1 MSLETPECEAHA
13 GSSHARGKRPPAV
26 EINSFS
32 SYPKNPDL
40 RTNIHFVPE
49 RFLGYYTDTP
59 CTSRAQEPP
68 TKSVM
73 YFRSGMVHQPSFQ
86 VTSQFTATTKD
97 EKQQLFWMGR
107 VSAMVFDGTSSAQS
121 QSPNYEKSL
130 SFLDD
135 IQIKQFYW
143 RL

>member
-1 MSLETPECEAHA
+1 
-13 GSSHARGKRPPAV
+13 
-26 EINSFS
+26 
-32 SYPKNPDL
+32 
-40 RTNIHFVPE
+40 
-49 RFLGYYTDTP
+49 
-59 CTSRAQEPP
+59 
-68 TKSVM
+68 
-73 YFRSGMVHQPSFQ
+73 MVHQPSFQ